1 MVLLAVLLMIAIV
14 ALTIGVFFA
23 ETDSAGFEVLEESF
37 NVTGGGV
44 FAAGLIAGLAMVAAG
59 WMLLVGLRRS
69 TIRRR
74 ELKELRTAQERHQQE
89 LEKERRTH
97 EAEKAELA
105 TRTLVRPYVGG
116 GGGGG
121 DRPPERP
128 NRTGQPA
135 SRPPGSPMAAR
146 PGETRPG
153 EQGRPPRPAG
163 PPGQPPP

>member
-14 ALTIGVFFA
+14 ALTIGVFLA

-44 FAAGLIAGLAMVAAG
+44 FAAGLITGLAIVGAG

-74 ELKELRTAQERHQQE
+74 ELKELWTARERHQQE
-89 LEKERRTH
+89 LDKERRAH

-105 TRTLVRPYVGG
+105 SRTLVRPYVGG
-116 GGGGG
+116 GGGAG

-128 NRTGQPA
+128 NRTGQPGG
-135 SRPPGSPMAAR
+135 RPLGSPIEAR
-146 PGETRPG
+146 PGEIRPV
-153 EQGRPPRPAG
+153 ERPPRPAG